1 MANYPSQVKERN
13 ELNLRLGIKSS
24 LSQLRSVIAS
34 LYVIYVANDKKAQVT
49 YSEESINGGLTTIKL
64 DSNLA
69 QLIDNRFHTT
79 AEKVSSLVNKT
90 PLFTAQLEAL
100 QVGMELFFHL
110 AKINFVATG
119 LSERTGSSRY
129 QKKLTF
135 ATNMV
140 LVDLYLSSH
149 SDEDVSKLVFAW
161 LKDQPCV
168 SKLEEGLKM
177 LLNTFTEETQFKIRD
192 NNLDEI
198 VFNQECVYNAILDE
212 GEVISKDANE
222 PVGPYRIYK
231 SYVASGMH
239 PYLKEEKQQFKL
251 NETASFSDLENY
263 AKLVNTALDIT
274 PRKTFIES
282 EILPTSEK
290 NVKNNVKLGTTL
302 FTFDDPSKFVWECIK
317 YFNKQDCLKEL
328 FESKWFAR
336 SGFYNNYY
344 TINGCFVAKEDTEG
358 GEFENIEIFN
368 NVLINNNFE
377 VRTQE
382 QIDGFI
388 EAINILFSGRYKI
401 LQEGDFEKATY
412 RLIKTT
418 PVEIKPKYLPYLTAL
433 KTKPF
438 LLLAGISGT
447 GKSRLVKELAF
458 MTCPKKSRNTEDQ
471 CFYDFQDGVN
481 PANYLLVEV
490 KPNWHDSSE
499 LLGYYNALDGK
510 YELTPFVRFAVD
522 AMQHPDVPFF
532 VCLDEMNL
540 APIEQYFAEYLS
552 VLETRTKTKD
562 TITSAALLDS
572 KKFENIDIEKY
583 EGSDA
588 AVIEYLQENGLIIP
602 SNLFVIGTVNMDDT
616 THQFSRK
623 VIDRAF
629 TIEMNG
635 GDLMDMYSETNS
647 NALKYTEDP
656 LPLHVMQSN
665 YVTACEAFDDID
677 IKPYVESIKLRVAE
691 LLNAVNGILKD
702 TPFQVSYRV
711 QNELILYIV
720 SLIERANYPS
730 DIEPIIKEAT
740 LAILL
745 SKILPRIQGDDKLL
759 GRGDKKDVFT
769 ELKNFVGNNLVISTQ
784 NGDTQV
790 ILYDSLLQQVNDKL
804 DIMHKRLEN
813 SYFAN
818 FF

>member
-168 SKLEEGLKM
+168 SKLEDGLKM

-302 FTFDDPSKFVWECIK
+302 FTFDDPTKFVWECIK

-388 EAINILFSGRYKI
+388 EAVNILFSGRYKI
-401 LQEGDFEKATY
+401 LQEGDFENATY
-412 RLIKTT
+412 KLIKTT
-418 PVEIKPKYLPYLTAL
+418 PIEINLKYLPYLAAL
-433 KTKPF
+433 RTKPF
-438 LLLAGISGT
+438 MLLAGISGT
-447 GKSRLVKELAF
+447 GKSRIARQIAKACWASDSEERTKQVPSNF
-458 MTCPKKSRNTEDQ
+458 CMIQ
-471 CFYDFQDGVN
+471 
-481 PANYLLVEV
+481 V
-490 KPNWHDSSE
+490 KPNWHDSTE
-499 LLGYYNALDGK
+499 LLGYVSRIDGEK
-510 YELTPFVRFAVD
+510 YIAGKFLPFVAK
-522 AMQHPDVPFF
+522 AWENLDVSHIL
-532 VCLDEMNL
+532 CLDEMNL
-540 APIEQYFAEYLS
+540 APVEQYFAEYLS
-552 VLETRTKTKD
+552 VIESRKLNED
-562 TITSAALLDS
+562 GTITTDPIITAVAEQWFWDLVQTLTSDGALQDQF
-572 KKFENIDIEKY
+572 KK
-583 EGSDA
+583 EG
-588 AVIEYLQENGLIIP
+588 ITLP
-602 SNLFVIGTVNMDDT
+602 PNLFVIGTVNMDET
-616 THQFSRK
+616 TFSFSRK
-623 VIDRAF
+623 VLDRAM
-629 TIEMNG
+629 TIEMNEVDLEG
-635 GDLMDMYSETNS
+635 GLTKE
-647 NALKYTEDP
+647 E
-656 LPLHVMQSN
+656 
-665 YVTACEAFDDID
+665 
-677 IKPYVESIKLRVAE
+677 
-691 LLNAVNGILKD
+691 
-702 TPFQVSYRV
+702 
-711 QNELILYIV
+711 QNELGEIGNAIIGLAVEGKDVYEDHKDYCDQIIEYLKLVNEELENTPFKIAYRTRNEFLLYAV
-720 SLIERANYPS
+720 NRKSFDNESSLETALDEMTS
-730 DIEPIIKEAT
+730 M
-740 LAILL
+740 
-745 SKILPRIQGDDKLL
+745 KILPRIEGDSERVKAPLDALRKLMQE
-759 GRGDKKDVFT
+759 RGWDENESISLKKIKEMLT
-769 ELKNFVGNNLVISTQ
+769 K
-784 NGDTQV
+784 
-790 ILYDSLLQQVNDKL
+790 LQQSGYT
-804 DIMHKRLEN
+804 
-813 SYFAN
+813 SYWT
-818 FF
+818 

>member
-1 MANYPSQVKERN
+1 MKYFSLNTVENAYKGISTHTNNKFWGILAITSSIGSVVSSQRVFNLNIDNVSNLLENQFCLVENPKKYSRGYTWNVIFSNSWAKYVSSKLLKYSPNIYDVLVWYFRRESFEDTITLHELLSLFFEKTNISVEVAKSIFNFNEKEITFASTKYTENQLLTSLNSYCNNTSNY
-13 ELNLRLGIKSS
+13 
-24 LSQLRSVIAS
+24 
-34 LYVIYVANDKKAQVT
+34 
-49 YSEESINGGLTTIKL
+49 TTI
-64 DSNLA
+64 
-69 QLIDNRFHTT
+69 T
-79 AEKVSSLVNKT
+79 AEKSFVAANAGELSRAPFIQTLYAGQGAQECMILTQFNFNDYYGNYGDSLVEKT
-90 PLFTAQLEAL
+90 
-100 QVGMELFFHL
+100 
-110 AKINFVATG
+110 
-119 LSERTGSSRY
+119 
-129 QKKLTF
+129 
-135 ATNMV
+135 
-140 LVDLYLSSH
+140 
-149 SDEDVSKLVFAW
+149 
-161 LKDQPCV
+161 
-168 SKLEEGLKM
+168 
-177 LLNTFTEETQFKIRD
+177 NT
-192 NNLDEI
+192 
-198 VFNQECVYNAILDE
+198 
-212 GEVISKDANE
+212 
-222 PVGPYRIYK
+222 
-231 SYVASGMH
+231 
-239 PYLKEEKQQFKL
+239 KQ
-251 NETASFSDLENY
+251 
-263 AKLVNTALDIT
+263 
-274 PRKTFIES
+274 
-282 EILPTSEK
+282 
-290 NVKNNVKLGTTL
+290 LGTAL
-302 FTFDDPSKFVWECIK
+302 FTFDDPTKFVWECIK

-328 FESKWFAR
+328 FESKWCGR

-358 GEFENIEIFN
+358 GTFENIEIFN

-377 VRTQE
+377 VRSQE

-388 EAINILFSGRYKI
+388 EAVNILFSGRYKI
-401 LQEGDFEKATY
+401 LQDGDFEKATY

-471 CFYDFQDGVN
+471 CFYDFQGGVN

-510 YELTPFVRFAVD
+510 YELTPFIRFAVD

-769 ELKNFVGNNLVISTQ
+769 ELKNFVGKNLVISTQ